1 MKTFTFVNPY
11 AVVILSVMGED
22 DWTEEQWE
30 ENARLNLE
38 EIVFA
43 PDSFGVDDVVED

>member
-22 DWTEEQWE
+22 DWTDAQWE
-30 ENARLNLE
+30 EEARLNLAE
-38 EIVFA
+38 VVFS
-43 PDSFGVDDVVED
+43 PDSFGLDDVVSD